1 VQSRHALVTVASLV
15 VAFLLGGMVAMQ
27 AHING
32 RLATE
37 LGAGLTGAAV
47 ASMISFGSGFVLLC
61 LICGLTPSGRAGLRR
76 IAVASRQGRLRPWH
90 LLGGLAGALLIVA
103 QSVTVATIGVA
114 LFTVVLVAGQVSSAM
129 LVDRFGLGPSGTS
142 LVTPGRAAGAGLA
155 VGAVGLAVSEH
166 LTGAA
171 LLAPAV
177 LLLALL
183 PLAAGAG
190 VAWQQAVNGQVSL
203 VGTPF
208 PAAWVNF
215 VVGTVVLALFLLA
228 TLGGASE
235 LNPPPTSWW
244 LYLGGLF
251 GVTFISSAAIL
262 VRVLG
267 VLVFGLAAIAGQV
280 ITALVIDLLLTDLAV
295 GPLTFSGA
303 GLTLI
308 GVAVAALASRPRR
321 GPPSSPPSGPP
332 SGPRRGREADPRDA
346 SRSEHLQ

>member
-1 VQSRHALVTVASLV
+1 MMGRVQSRHTLVTVTSLV
-15 VAFLLGGMVAMQ
+15 VAFALGGMVALQ

-32 RLATE
+32 RLAAE
-37 LGAGLTGAAV
+37 LGAGLTGAAL
-47 ASMISFGSGFVLLC
+47 ASVISFGSGFVLLC

-90 LLGGLAGALLIVA
+90 LLGGLAGAALIVA

-114 LFTVVLVAGQVSSAM
+114 LFTVALVAGQVSSAM
-129 LVDRFGLGPSGTS
+129 LVDRVGLGPSGTS

-155 VGAVGLAVSEH
+155 VVAVGLALSEH
-166 LTGAA
+166 MIGTT

-183 PLAAGAG
+183 PLVAGAG

-215 VVGTVVLALFLLA
+215 VVGTAVLAVCFLLS
-228 TLGGASE
+228 TLAGTAE
-235 LNPPPTSWW
+235 PNPLPAQWW

-280 ITALVIDLLLTDLAV
+280 ITALVIDVALTDLAV
-295 GPLTFSGA
+295 GSLTFAGA
-303 GLTLI
+303 GLTLV

-321 GPPSSPPSGPP
+321 GSVLEPTPG
-332 SGPRRGREADPRDA
+332 DA
-346 SRSEHLQ
+346 RRSEHLQ

>member
-1 VQSRHALVTVASLV
+1 VQPRHALVTVTSMV
-15 VAFLLGGMVAMQ
+15 VAFALGGMVALQ

-37 LGAGLTGAAV
+37 LGAGLTGAAL
-47 ASMISFGSGFVLLC
+47 ASMISFGSGFMLLC
-61 LICGLTPSGRAGLRR
+61 LICALTPSGRAGLRR

-129 LVDRFGLGPSGTS
+129 LVDRGGLGPSGTS
-142 LVTPGRAAGAGLA
+142 PVTPGRAAGAGLA
-155 VGAVGLAVSEH
+155 VVAVGLAVSEH
-166 LTGAA
+166 MTGAA

-215 VVGTVVLALFLLA
+215 VVGTAVLALFLLA
-228 TLGGASE
+228 TTLGGTAE

-280 ITALVIDLLLTDLAV
+280 ITALVIDVILTDLAV
-295 GPLTFSGA
+295 GSLTFAGA

-321 GPPSSPPSGPP
+321 SVD
-332 SGPRRGREADPRDA
+332 REPTPRDA
-346 SRSEHLQ
+346 SRLGPLQ

>member
-1 VQSRHALVTVASLV
+1 VQPRRALVTVTSMV
-15 VAFLLGGMVAMQ
+15 VAFALGGMVALQ

-37 LGAGLTGAAV
+37 LGAGLTGAAL
-47 ASMISFGSGFVLLC
+47 ASLISFGSGFVLLC
-61 LICGLTPSGRAGLRR
+61 LICGLAPSGRAGLRR
-76 IAVASRQGRLRPWH
+76 IAVASHQRRLRPWH

-129 LVDRFGLGPSGTS
+129 LVDRGGLGPAGTS
-142 LVTPGRAAGAGLA
+142 PVTPGRAAGAGLA
-155 VGAVGLAVSEH
+155 VVAVGLAVSQH
-166 LTGAA
+166 MTGAA
-171 LLAPAV
+171 LAAPAV

-190 VAWQQAVNGQVSL
+190 VAWQQAVTGQVSL

-215 VVGTVVLALFLLA
+215 VVGTAVLALFLLVT
-228 TLGGASE
+228 TLGGTAE

-280 ITALVIDLLLTDLAV
+280 IAALVIDLVLTDLAV
-295 GPLTFSGA
+295 GSLTFAGA

-321 GPPSSPPSGPP
+321 SDV
-332 SGPRRGREADPRDA
+332 RESTPRDA
-346 SRSEHLQ
+346 SRYGPLQ

>member
-1 VQSRHALVTVASLV
+1 VQQPRHALVTVTSMV
-15 VAFLLGGMVAMQ
+15 VAFALGGMVALQ

-37 LGAGLTGAAV
+37 LGAGLTGAAL
-47 ASMISFGSGFVLLC
+47 ASLISFGSGFVLLC

-76 IAVASRQGRLRPWH
+76 IAVASHRGRLRPWH

-129 LVDRFGLGPSGTS
+129 LVDRGGLGPSGTS
-142 LVTPGRAAGAGLA
+142 PVTPGRAAGAGLA
-155 VGAVGLAVSEH
+155 VVAVGLAVSERM
-166 LTGAA
+166 TGAA

-215 VVGTVVLALFLLA
+215 VVGTAVLALFLLA
-228 TLGGASE
+228 TTLGNTAE

-280 ITALVIDLLLTDLAV
+280 ITALVIDVVLTDLAV
-295 GPLTFSGA
+295 GSLTFAGA

-321 GPPSSPPSGPP
+321 SIDREPP
-332 SGPRRGREADPRDA
+332 PRDA
-346 SRSEHLQ
+346 SRLGPLQ

>member
-1 VQSRHALVTVASLV
+1 VQPRHALVTVTSMV
-15 VAFLLGGMVAMQ
+15 VAFALGGMVALQ

-37 LGAGLTGAAV
+37 LGAGLTGAAL
-47 ASMISFGSGFVLLC
+47 ASLISFGSGFVLLC
-61 LICGLTPSGRAGLRR
+61 LICALTPSGRAGLRR
-76 IAVASRQGRLRPWH
+76 IAVASHQGRLRPWH

-129 LVDRFGLGPSGTS
+129 LVDRGGLGPSGTS
-142 LVTPGRAAGAGLA
+142 PVTPGRAAGAGLA
-155 VGAVGLAVSEH
+155 VVAVGLAVSEH
-166 LTGAA
+166 MTGAA

-215 VVGTVVLALFLLA
+215 VVGTAVLALFLLA
-228 TLGGASE
+228 TTLGGTAE

-280 ITALVIDLLLTDLAV
+280 ITALVIDVVLTDLAV
-295 GPLTFSGA
+295 GSLTFAGA

-321 GPPSSPPSGPP
+321 SVD
-332 SGPRRGREADPRDA
+332 REPTPRDA
-346 SRSEHLQ
+346 SRLGPLQ

>member
-1 VQSRHALVTVASLV
+1 VQPRHTVVTVTSLV
-15 VAFLLGGMVAMQ
+15 VAFALGGMVAMQ
-27 AHING
+27 AHLNG

-37 LGAGLTGAAV
+37 LGAGLTGAAF
-47 ASMISFGSGFVLLC
+47 ASLISFGSGFVLLC
-61 LICGLTPSGRAGLRR
+61 LICGLTASGRAGLRR
-76 IAVASRQGRLRPWH
+76 IAVASRQGHLRPWH
-90 LLGGLAGALLIVA
+90 LLGGLAGALMIVA

-129 LVDRFGLGPSGTS
+129 LVDLGGLGPSGTS
-142 LVTPGRAAGAGLA
+142 PVTPGRAAGAGLA
-155 VGAVGLAVSEH
+155 VVAVGLALSEH
-166 LTGAA
+166 LAGTA

-190 VAWQQAVNGQVSL
+190 VAWQQAVNGKVSL

-215 VVGTVVLALFLLA
+215 VAGTAALALFLLVT
-228 TLGGASE
+228 TLAGTAE

-251 GVTFISSAAIL
+251 GVTFISSAATL

-280 ITALVIDLLLTDLAV
+280 ITALVIDLALTDLAV
-295 GPLTFSGA
+295 GPLTFAGA

-308 GVAVAALASRPRR
+308 GVAVAALASRPARTD
-321 GPPSSPPSGPP
+321 
-332 SGPRRGREADPRDA
+332 GREPTPRDA
-346 SRSEHLQ
+346 SPSQHLQ